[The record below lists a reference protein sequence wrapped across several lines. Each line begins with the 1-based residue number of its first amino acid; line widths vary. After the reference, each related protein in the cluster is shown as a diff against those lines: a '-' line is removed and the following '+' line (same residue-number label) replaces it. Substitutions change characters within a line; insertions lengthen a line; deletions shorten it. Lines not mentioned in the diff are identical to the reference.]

1 MKPFHRTILML
12 TLLVAAAPLFAAT
25 ETFVPDKAH
34 SEVTFHVRHFV
45 TNVTGRF
52 GEFDATINLDRE
64 KPSASTVEFTI
75 NPSSI
80 DTNNESRDKHL
91 RSEDFFFVDKYPTL
105 TFKSSSIKPSKTKD
119 VYDVTGDLT
128 MRGVTKTITIPV
140 QFLGF
145 AKAGSREKAGFAI
158 ETTVN
163 RKDYGINW
171 NRALDQGGYML
182 SDDVKIEIN
191 IEADKKPAA
200 APPAT

>member
-1 MKPFHRTILML
+1 MKPFSRSILVL
-12 TLLVAAAPLFAAT
+12 TLLIAAVPLFAAT

-34 SEVTFHVRHFV
+34 SEVTFRVRHFV
-45 TNVTGRF
+45 TNVSGRF
-52 GEFDATINLDRE
+52 GEFDATINVDRE

-91 RSEDFFFVDKYPTL
+91 RSEDFFFVEKFPTM
-105 TFKSSSIKPSKTKD
+105 TFKSSAIKASKTKD

-128 MRGVTKTITIPV
+128 MRGVTRTITIPV
-140 QFLGF
+140 TFLGF
-145 AKAGSREKAGFAI
+145 AKAGSREKAGFSI

-163 RKDYGINW
+163 RKDFGVNW

-182 SDDVKIEIN
+182 SDEVKIEIN
-191 IEADKKPAA
+191 IEADKKVAPA
-200 APPAT
+200 PAT